1 MKKLVVK
8 YPWLQLKKGQGF
20 FVPCVNTAEI
30 YEEGMKAAVSVRA
43 FDAIAKVGVIE
54 GRLGVLFAR
63 RLPRTASTN
72 QS

>member
-43 FDAIAKVGVIE
+43 FDAKGFVGVLNE
-54 GRLGVLFAR
+54 RLGVLFVR
-63 RLPRTASTN
+63 GHR
-72 QS
+72 